1 MQELITGF
9 RGSERLLTKEQLF
22 AWITNRISNHIEA
35 WIEGERVRSPRDIAK
50 FLYRLGFIVARSEG
64 EGEQYEHYRFDQ
76 MPDFLSTRTGEDFGV
91 KWEIHPCYRQALDIR
106 KLDQSHRERFRKLR
120 DG

>member
-1 MQELITGF
+1 
-9 RGSERLLTKEQLF
+9 
-22 AWITNRISNHIEA
+22 
-35 WIEGERVRSPRDIAK
+35 
-50 FLYRLGFIVARSEG
+50 
-64 EGEQYEHYRFDQ
+64 
-76 MPDFLSTRTGEDFGV
+76 MPDFLSTRTDEDFGV